1 MAAAARLFCR
11 KLRLRLTPRNTTTS
25 PWLNRFAVFTAAAT
39 LALLGAGGLV
49 TSHGVG
55 MAVPDWPN
63 TYGYNMF
70 LFPISQWVGGIF
82 YEHSHRLIAALVG
95 LLTAILAAWLWI
107 RETRGRSRWLGLCAI
122 VFVLVL
128 LGIRKMP
135 VYVSLAGAGIVA
147 IGFGLYQ
154 FGKNTRQLRWLGM
167 VALAAVIVQGVL
179 GGLRV
184 VLYQDEIGIFHATL
198 AQVFFVLICA
208 IALLT
213 SRWWTALPS
222 PLIPLLSDGRAEQP
236 SVAFRGLKSLALATT
251 VLILLQLILGAT
263 MRHQH
268 AGLAIPDFPL
278 AYGKL
283 WPAMDA
289 NSVASCN
296 QQRLEVTA
304 ANPITPFQIGLQ
316 MAHRL
321 VAVAILIC
329 VAAVAWQA
337 QRWSSRFSVP
347 PNKLMLEL
355 RRAGSETG
363 APLRRL
369 ATAWLAL
376 IFVQAGLGAWTIWS
390 NKAADVATAHVLV
403 GALSLVTGALWCIIA
418 FRRLPGTSEAK
429 SVLRGETVDE
439 SVREFARAGD
449 SFHGNPATAMNK

>member
-1 MAAAARLFCR
+1 LIP
-11 KLRLRLTPRNTTTS
+11 KDTTAS

-39 LALLGAGGLV
+39 LVLLGAGGLV
-49 TSHGVG
+49 TSHGAG

-70 LFPISQWVGGIF
+70 LFPVSQWVGGIF
-82 YEHSHRLIAALVG
+82 YEHSHRLIAAVVG
-95 LLTAILAAWLWI
+95 LLTAILAAWIWA
-107 RETRGRSRWLGLCAI
+107 RETQGKSRWLGLAS
-122 VFVLVL
+122 VFFVLVL

-135 VYVSLAGAGIVA
+135 VYLMLAGAATVIIA
-147 IGFGLYQ
+147 FGLYR
-154 FGKNTRQLRWLGM
+154 FWRAGQLRWLGM
-167 VALAAVIVQGVL
+167 VALAAVVLQGVL

-198 AQVFFVLICA
+198 AQVFFLLMCA

-213 SRWWTALPS
+213 SRWWNEMPA
-222 PLIPLLSDGRAEQP
+222 PLSSLRSDGRERQP
-236 SVAFRGLKSLALATT
+236 FAVSRGLKPLAMSTT

-289 NSVASCN
+289 ASVTSYN

-304 ANPITPFQIGLQ
+304 ANPITAFQIGLQ

-321 VAVAILIC
+321 VALMILIC
-329 VAAVAWQA
+329 VAAVAWKA
-337 QRWSSRFSVP
+337 QRLSALHRWSNGTP
-347 PNKLMLEL
+347 
-355 RRAGSETG
+355 G
-363 APLRRL
+363 RL
-369 ATAWLAL
+369 AILWLAL
-376 IFVQAGLGAWTIWS
+376 ILIQAGLGAWTIWS

-418 FRRLPGTSEAK
+418 FRRLPGISEAE
-429 SVLRGETVDE
+429 SVLSSEAIGEPAHG
-439 SVREFARAGD
+439 FARAN
-449 SFHGNPATAMNK
+449 SFPGSPATVMNK